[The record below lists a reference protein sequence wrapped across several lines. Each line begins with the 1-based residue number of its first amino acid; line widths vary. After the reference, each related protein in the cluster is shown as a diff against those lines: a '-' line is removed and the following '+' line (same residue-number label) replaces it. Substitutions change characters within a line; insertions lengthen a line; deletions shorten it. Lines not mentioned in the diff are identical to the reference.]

1 MRSQRTEAK
10 QFRDED
16 EQVAQPSG
24 SRKRETHGRIEA
36 QTAADQDKAA
46 FLNARRAGYKKRGA
60 AECLNRRFEYDRFSE
75 ADFRTEKIKRQPD
88 LERRGEALQ
97 RLPDEQITQDNRVS
111 SPDQLNRLVD
121 A

>member
-36 QTAADQDKAA
+36 QGAADQDKAA

-60 AECLNRRFEYDRFSE
+60 AECLNQRFEYDRFSE